1 MLSMFDHK
9 NKFFDS
15 HDSSSNPQ
23 LTKVPGAKI
32 DHLIP
37 VKQDVGSEKP
47 RSSKRGQK
55 MYSSSQTGTNSAQS
69 FTTGTNGATK
79 RRLLSADEPTSE
91 GGAGP
96 GGDTIAVGDL
106 KGDATGKMP
115 M

>member
-1 MLSMFDHK
+1 MFDHK

-23 LTKVPGAKI
+23 LTTKVPGAKI

-79 RRLLSADEPTSE
+79 RRLLSADEPLSE
-91 GGAGP
+91 GGAGQ

-106 KGDATGKMP
+106 KGDATGKMLV
-115 M
+115 